1 MTRPRFG
8 SPASRAIARAEAH
21 RAPTPA
27 IRAQTP
33 GPVPRV
39 AFTIDETARMLGKNA
54 TALRRE
60 CERKARR
67 EGNRVVADL
76 ALGIRAHKHGG
87 RWFVTV
93 PRELLA

>member
-1 MTRPRFG
+1 MSEIHLRGRARRALARSGAQGAAP
-8 SPASRAIARAEAH
+8 PAQQRRD
-21 RAPTPA
+21 
-27 IRAQTP
+27 
-33 GPVPRV
+33 GLPRV
-39 AFTIDETARMLGKNA
+39 AFTIAETAGMLGKNA

-67 EGNRVVADL
+67 EGDQVVADL
-76 ALGIRAHKHGG
+76 ALGIRAHKHGR